1 MLPFPELSH
10 DISSACQTSD
20 GKVEL
25 IGGTLPANWKDLIL
39 ERPEKLR
46 VEYQEVTWQFQS
58 PEALLEVEKNAA
70 AMGQNKNRFELGAG
84 HQWMMFS

>member
-1 MLPFPELSH
+1 M
-10 DISSACQTSD
+10 
-20 GKVEL
+20 EL

-46 VEYQEVTWQFQS
+46 VEYQEVTWQFQT

-70 AMGQNKNRFELGAG
+70 AMSPQKSDELGAKTNVG
-84 HQWMMFS
+84 MFC

>member
-1 MLPFPELSH
+1 MSH
-10 DISSACQTSD
+10 

-46 VEYQEVTWQFQS
+46 VEYQEIIWQFQS

-70 AMGQNKNRFELGAG
+70 AMKQK
-84 HQWMMFS
+84 QI

>member
-1 MLPFPELSH
+1 MISHLPVSPV
-10 DISSACQTSD
+10 
-20 GKVEL
+20 KVEL

-58 PEALLEVEKNAA
+58 PEALLEVEKNAD
-70 AMGQNKNRFELGAG
+70 GCHGSTKIR
-84 HQWMMFS
+84 